1 MSFAFDRHLHL
12 NSPLHRWDPRHKVL
26 GLMAL
31 IFAFAVVED
40 LALVPPM
47 LAATTIF
54 YGLSRLPVSLW
65 RQRLHYPGFFIVGVV
80 VVLPLVSGE
89 TVLAQWGPIAL
100 YWEGTEDAL
109 LIISRFISILTL
121 SLILLSTGSVLQT
134 LHALRSLGL
143 PRILADMT
151 LLSYRYLQELETMA
165 RTMGQAMVLRGYGQG
180 DRGQSATVA
189 HFHTEIAVPTGASA
203 APSPAGLPPRS
214 PQPPTPAPHHDN
226 HKQRHHHHPSPQQPQ
241 TQPPQTQPPQTRL
254 QACRRWWQSITQ
266 MAALLGTLLLRS
278 YEQSERVYQAMIL
291 RGYGASP
298 RSTQGDLSS
307 AIQRAIG
314 SSGSLLTADA
324 LPPDPA
330 RLSLALA
337 LARAQP
343 HPWPPALLDFG
354 GLVATLALALAF
366 ILASWP

>member
-1 MSFAFDRHLHL
+1 
-12 NSPLHRWDPRHKVL
+12 
-26 GLMAL
+26 MAL

-100 YWEGTEDAL
+100 YWEGTEAAL

-214 PQPPTPAPHHDN
+214 P
-226 HKQRHHHHPSPQQPQ
+226 
-241 TQPPQTQPPQTRL
+241 QPPQTRL